1 MPEYVKKRELDMGSI
16 QDLNH
21 HAGRIPLGGMGGH
34 VQEPLGYVILRV
46 QISYVPSYNE
56 EQVALVVED
65 DSAFISKCPV
75 VLGTPTINRA
85 VRAMKESELE
95 EAPESWQHARYAYE
109 YASYIAQLDTE
120 QFDTQMPTNTG
131 ENPRDIDEKLFL
143 KKKMTIPAF
152 ESAILHCRTKK
163 FQMLGC
169 RLHAMTQAIYQ
180 EDEAHLPNGVY
191 VLKTYTD
198 LLPGS
203 QSVSVVLRN
212 LTGKPVHLAAG
223 RCVARV
229 VAANMIPEAKPSA
242 NFMKKLEELEPS
254 PDQKKLTIPE
264 RQALLMELLKKDGR
278 LDKLKEWTPD
288 LALEFERMLLEH
300 HGIFSLDKN
309 EIGCTDTAE
318 HVIELL
324 DTEPFKERFRRIA
337 PPLVEEVREH
347 IQEMLD
353 RGAICP
359 SQSPWCNAV
368 VLVCKKDGG
377 LRFCID
383 FRRLNRRTKKDAFP
397 LPRMQE
403 TMESMVGARLFSTM
417 DLKSGFWQV
426 KMAKESQQYT
436 AFTVGSMGVYEFL
449 RMPYGLCNAPATFQ
463 RLMQNCLGE
472 LNLTYALIYLD
483 DVIVFS
489 STEEDHI
496 HRLRIVFS
504 RFMEHG
510 LKLKPSKCHF
520 LQDEITFLGHQ
531 ISAEGMKPGTENLRA
546 IAEMAPPTT
555 YTGIREYTGMTGF
568 FRWFIKGYAKI
579 EKPLNDLLSGE
590 ASKLKSEPVQLTPEA
605 LQAFEELKLKYMTAP
620 VLAFADF
627 EKEFHLETDASSDGL
642 GAVLLQQDNALAGF
656 NMKLDYV
663 KGTDNKVADALS
675 RVRQRLDK
683 ETVTELLNCAR
694 IGNMPRAESD
704 NINVIQEGEW
714 VDQEIIVR
722 HTHIVKQHKKFRN
735 LANGGWVAAQN
746 RDPVIPLV
754 KEWVD
759 RPKDDTRKLEEF
771 LGKRVP
777 EYDRRFYAAR
787 QKEFMIH
794 DDLLYLRITTPTGQ
808 DSTQVF
814 VVPAGKR
821 QAAIDRCHRSARHQ
835 GRDRT
840 LSLLKERFW
849 WPGMSRALF
858 RAVSTCGRC
867 KQYEAKG
874 QLPPMNPILCTEP
887 MELVHI
893 DYVGM
898 EVTVAAKEKP
908 VVKNVLV
915 VVDHFTHYVQAYVT
929 KNHTARTTARV
940 LYNNYFS
947 VFGFPQRLMSDQ
959 GTEFCRNV
967 ISAMCSLLGVEK
979 IRMTPYHLQTN
990 GSAERVHH
998 TLQRM
1003 IGKLDPEKRKKWPYH
1018 IGSILIAYNATRSMV
1033 TGFSPYFLMFG
1044 RRPRLPIDLLFP
1056 THRAQG
1062 LTRTIDEYVANLYD
1076 RLRDSLM
1083 KG

>member
-1 MPEYVKKRELDMGSI
+1 MKQNSPGEYDSELEESYDEGYYVAMVHAADEIDRTWGRCYNCAEEGHQWRDCTKPLKESLRLAKERLDRKKKPDLNRDGGTGAKGGRFPQGAGRQGPNTKGPHGQGQKLNKPKLTPSTYWNEDPRNRWFDRSNVGTAVIDGLETTCLLDNGSRVNLVTPEYVKKMKLDVGSI

-46 QISYVPSYNE
+46 QIPYVPSYDE

-65 DSAFISKCPV
+65 DSSFISKCPV

-95 EAPESWQHARYAYE
+95 DAPEAWQHARYAYE

-120 QFDTQMPTNTG
+120 EFDTQMPTNTG

-143 KKKMTIPAF
+143 KKKITIPAF

-169 RLHAMTQAIYQ
+169 RLHAMTQATYQ

-203 QSVSVVLRN
+203 QNVSVVLRN

-242 NFMKKLEELEPS
+242 DFMKKLEELEPS
-254 PDQKKLTIPE
+254 PEQKKLTIPE
-264 RQALLMELLKKDGR
+264 RQKLLMELLKKDGR
-278 LDKLKEWTPD
+278 LDKLKEWPPD
-288 LALEFERMLLEH
+288 LALQFERMLLEH
-300 HGIFSLDKN
+300 HNIFSLDKN

-353 RGAICP
+353 GGAIRP

-368 VLVCKKDGG
+368 VLVRKKDGG

-383 FRRLNRRTKKDAFP
+383 FRRLNRRTKKDAYP

-496 HRLRIVFS
+496 HRLRVVFG

-531 ISAEGMKPGTENLRA
+531 ISAEGMRPGTENLRA

-568 FRWFIKGYAKI
+568 FRRFIKGYAKI
-579 EKPLNDLLSGE
+579 AKPLNDLLSGE

-605 LQAFEELKLKYMTAP
+605 LQAFEELKLKCMTAP

-627 EKEFHLETDASSDGL
+627 EKEFRLETDASSDGL
-642 GAVLLQQDNALAGF
+642 GAVLLQQDDEKQWHPVAFASRELKGGESKYHSSKLEFLALKWAVTEQFREYLQYKEFMVRTDNNPLTYVLTTPGLDALGHRWVAALAGF

-675 RVRQRLDK
+675 RVRQKLDK

-694 IGNMPRAESD
+694 IGNTPRAESD
-704 NINVIQEGEW
+704 NINVIQEGER
-714 VDQEIIVR
+714 VDQEIIV
-722 HTHIVKQHKKFRN
+722 
-735 LANGGWVAAQN
+735 
-746 RDPVIPLV
+746 
-754 KEWVD
+754 
-759 RPKDDTRKLEEF
+759 
-771 LGKRVP
+771 
-777 EYDRRFYAAR
+777 
-787 QKEFMIH
+787 
-794 DDLLYLRITTPTGQ
+794 
-808 DSTQVF
+808 
-814 VVPAGKR
+814 
-821 QAAIDRCHRSARHQ
+821 
-835 GRDRT
+835 
-840 LSLLKERFW
+840 
-849 WPGMSRALF
+849 
-858 RAVSTCGRC
+858 
-867 KQYEAKG
+867 
-874 QLPPMNPILCTEP
+874 
-887 MELVHI
+887 
-893 DYVGM
+893 
-898 EVTVAAKEKP
+898 
-908 VVKNVLV
+908 
-915 VVDHFTHYVQAYVT
+915 
-929 KNHTARTTARV
+929 
-940 LYNNYFS
+940 
-947 VFGFPQRLMSDQ
+947 
-959 GTEFCRNV
+959 
-967 ISAMCSLLGVEK
+967 
-979 IRMTPYHLQTN
+979 
-990 GSAERVHH
+990 
-998 TLQRM
+998 
-1003 IGKLDPEKRKKWPYH
+1003 
-1018 IGSILIAYNATRSMV
+1018 
-1033 TGFSPYFLMFG
+1033 
-1044 RRPRLPIDLLFP
+1044 
-1056 THRAQG
+1056 
-1062 LTRTIDEYVANLYD
+1062 
-1076 RLRDSLM
+1076 
-1083 KG
+1083 